1 MTTQALNIEV
11 SASTSGLLSA
21 MMEAGNMT
29 ERQAQRM
36 LASIKSLDA
45 TIKSWEKSQVM
56 AADASGAAMRG
67 SAANMD
73 RYNATSREARVEA
86 NLLRQAN
93 RQLAM
98 QMTDVVTSLAG
109 GMPAYLVLIQQG
121 GQIRDAYEIGRA
133 HV

>member
-11 SASTSGLLSA
+11 SASTSGLLTA

-56 AADASGAAMRG
+56 AADSAGTAIAA

-73 RYNATSREARVEA
+73 RYNVTSREARVEA
-86 NLLRQAN
+86 NMLRQAN
-93 RQLAM
+93 RQLSM
-98 QMTDVVTSLAG
+98 
-109 GMPAYLVLIQQG
+109 
-121 GQIRDAYEIGRA
+121 
-133 HV
+133 